1 MKTIDR
7 IELGKRLLL
16 NADNMNMSKEILL
29 KISQKLDKYIVE
41 YYREIK
47 EEKQGVWICGQLAK
61 NGQAS
66 HNFFVEKYQ
75 PINEF
80 VI

>member
-16 NADNMNMSKEILL
+16 NAANMNMSKELLL

-47 EEKQGVWICGQLAK
+47 EEK
-61 NGQAS
+61 
-66 HNFFVEKYQ
+66 
-75 PINEF
+75 
-80 VI
+80 